1 MRPGQ
6 SWIYLALSVVYDF
19 VRRVGYEATVWHS
32 ELTLLNFAFNAVL
45 ELCRNP
51 FLLCLW
57 APVSG
62 GKAARGWGRKGY
74 IPSRLLTVLPA
85 SLQQRSSVLEARL
98 ADLQT
103 FPPPAQNQPQRY
115 QHWPFLRDG
124 SPSTSMP
131 SALEHTSPF
140 TVLPFSTWLS
150 SHRLWW
156 ERGISCDH
164 PNGDAYP
171 ECGMLYQPTHRE
183 EQVHWYVIGNRQ
195 FCIQAKQIH
204 KTPKKFKQTS
214 VLDPMSPTSL
224 ELTSLLQL
232 SFMAQQGKGER
243 SNSPCQSS
251 PLKK

>member
-85 SLQQRSSVLEARL
+85 SL
-98 ADLQT
+98 
-103 FPPPAQNQPQRY
+103 
-115 QHWPFLRDG
+115 
-124 SPSTSMP
+124 
-131 SALEHTSPF
+131 
-140 TVLPFSTWLS
+140 
-150 SHRLWW
+150 
-156 ERGISCDH
+156 
-164 PNGDAYP
+164 
-171 ECGMLYQPTHRE
+171 
-183 EQVHWYVIGNRQ
+183 
-195 FCIQAKQIH
+195 
-204 KTPKKFKQTS
+204 
-214 VLDPMSPTSL
+214 
-224 ELTSLLQL
+224 
-232 SFMAQQGKGER
+232 
-243 SNSPCQSS
+243 
-251 PLKK
+251 